1 MSVTGKCPL
10 GASNGMMTSDHLS
23 RPSIQSHTLYKQD
36 TEEEDT
42 VKMDGPQIT
51 KPWQSP
57 QTQESRE
64 GFSLFQNLT
73 LGLMT
78 LNSYICLLFL
88 WEKKKKSRNFTKT
101 IPDLRKLFV
110 AATTRSISSKT
121 KMWKCTFSFTEF
133 PQSNSQT
140 YLQQPLALSP
150 GGTKVTT
157 SRPSVQH
164 SSTNT
169 YWLAQSKQVTFTPQM
184 NLEV

>member
-1 MSVTGKCPL
+1 MPTGSFKWNDDIGSPKQTFHTVTHPL
-10 GASNGMMTSDHLS
+10 QTGHRRGRHCEDGWTTNHEAMAVSTNTRVKGRIFSFPKPHPWPNDTEFVHLS
-23 RPSIQSHTLYKQD
+23 PVSVR
-36 TEEEDT
+36 
-42 VKMDGPQIT
+42 
-51 KPWQSP
+51 
-57 QTQESRE
+57 
-64 GFSLFQNLT
+64 
-73 LGLMT
+73 
-78 LNSYICLLFL
+78 
-88 WEKKKKSRNFTKT
+88 KKKKSRNFTKT